1 MKDKQTF
8 EEAIPKPNN
17 IYVKLLRVKSEI
29 GKLTKKADNPFFKS
43 KYLDL
48 SDLLEAVEP
57 VLDKH
62 GLVLLQPLQDG
73 KVCTMIVDSETGD
86 QVQSYLD
93 LPVNN
98 NPQQMGSAVT
108 YYRRYTLQSLLSL
121 QAVDDDGNTASTT
134 KKTLDDKKFKD
145 GLEAIKN
152 GKITKEYLTTN
163 FDLTVNQLSELETI
177 K

>member
-1 MKDKQTF
+1 MKETF
-8 EEAIPKPNN
+8 EEAIPKQNN

-57 VLDKH
+57 VLEKH
-62 GLVLLQPLQDG
+62 GLVLLQPIQEG
-73 KVCTMIVDSETGD
+73 KVFTIITDSETTES
-86 QVQSYLD
+86 VTSYLD
-93 LPVNN
+93 LPINN

-121 QAVDDDGNTASTT
+121 QAVDDDGNTAS
-134 KKTLDDKKFKD
+134 KPKATLNDNKFKD
-145 GLEAIKN
+145 AITALKA
-152 GKITKEYLTTN
+152 GKITKGYLTTT
-163 FDLTVNQLSELETI
+163 FDLTMVQLTELETV
-177 K
+177 